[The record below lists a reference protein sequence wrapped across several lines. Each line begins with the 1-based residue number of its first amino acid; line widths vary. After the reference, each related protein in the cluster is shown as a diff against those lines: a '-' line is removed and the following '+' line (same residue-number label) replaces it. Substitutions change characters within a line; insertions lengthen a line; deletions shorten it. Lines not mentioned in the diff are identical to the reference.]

1 MKIKKFQRKFQY
13 PLIAS
18 MVLPNM
24 LLGMSGIMAYRNLP
38 SGGDFFSAWGV
49 AIAQVVP
56 AAILLLAVI
65 APLVRLFVTKVLLQ
79 PKEA

>member
-1 MKIKKFQRKFQY
+1 MKKFPRKFQY
-13 PLIAS
+13 PLMVS

-38 SGGDFFSAWGV
+38 IGADFFSAWGS

-79 PKEA
+79 PEEA